1 MPIKDS
7 EYEIPCDL
15 VVVAIGQTPNVLIPS
30 QLQGMATRWGSVI
43 KVNRETY
50 MTTVPKVF
58 AGGDA
63 ITGAATVILA
73 TRAGREA
80 ARAMDAYL
88 RDPGRN
94 WNPPA

>member
-1 MPIKDS
+1 
-7 EYEIPCDL
+7 
-15 VVVAIGQTPNVLIPS
+15 
-30 QLQGMATRWGSVI
+30 
-43 KVNRETY
+43 
-50 MTTVPKVF
+50 VPKVF

-80 ARAMDAYL
+80 ARSIDAYV
-88 RDPGRN
+88 RDPYRA

>member
-1 MPIKDS
+1 M
-7 EYEIPCDL
+7 
-15 VVVAIGQTPNVLIPS
+15 VVAIGQTPNVLIPS
-30 QLQGMATRWGSVI
+30 NLPGLANKWGSII

-50 MTTVPKVF
+50 MTSVPKVF

-80 ARAMDAYL
+80 ARSMDAYL
-88 RDPGRN
+88 RDPNRN
-94 WNPPA
+94 WAPPA